1 LVHQITYENKS
12 IYKYYEVLR
21 APPGHLASSLLAFLA
36 RLKAPRN
43 VDSNAPRS
51 VRHWISPRP
60 CHVPACD
67 PQTPS
72 FQLVTQTP
80 AAIEAQ
86 PNPAPT
92 SHPRHLTAST
102 SPALRIMAPA
112 PPASEQ
118 LIASP
123 QGGAPDTTPPTLRFL
138 HYNDVYHVEAGSREP
153 VGGYA
158 RFQSLVNYYRDDRRF
173 EGLPKVVSKP

>member
-1 LVHQITYENKS
+1 
-12 IYKYYEVLR
+12 
-21 APPGHLASSLLAFLA
+21 
-36 RLKAPRN
+36 
-43 VDSNAPRS
+43 
-51 VRHWISPRP
+51 
-60 CHVPACD
+60 
-67 PQTPS
+67 
-72 FQLVTQTP
+72 
-80 AAIEAQ
+80 
-86 PNPAPT
+86 
-92 SHPRHLTAST
+92 
-102 SPALRIMAPA
+102 MAPA